1 MLGMQSRG
9 IVITKSIY
17 FHVYHSMQLC
27 LPSLCLHS
35 LRWSFLLLMIS
46 WYWLSKSRSAFDLCI
61 HPKSS
66 TFLLR
71 KTSSYGIWILDRVR
85 LSTNM
90 CFVGFDWHCFVT
102 YKSKKE
108 NLSGLGSIFLSWNL
122 LQQGGGVLFSSMSP
136 GCFSWGAGYTF
147 WVQFDVFSIPCCE
160 REFVA
165 PVHSNLSLFWK
176 ISRDCRIF
184 KKMKCKQ
191 ANFSRVVLLLVDL
204 VKFFKGT

>member
-9 IVITKSIY
+9 IFITKFIY

-61 HPKSS
+61 LQNHPP
-66 TFLLR
+66 FLLR

-108 NLSGLGSIFLSWNL
+108 NLSGLWSIFLSWNL
-122 LQQGGGVLFSSMSP
+122 LQQRGGGGTFFSSTVCLQVVSLGVLVIRFECSLM
-136 GCFSWGAGYTF
+136 CFPSHVVKENLLHLFTLI
-147 WVQFDVFSIPCCE
+147 WVCSGK
-160 REFVA
+160 
-165 PVHSNLSLFWK
+165 L
-176 ISRDCRIF
+176 
-184 KKMKCKQ
+184 
-191 ANFSRVVLLLVDL
+191 
-204 VKFFKGT
+204 

>member
-102 YKSKKE
+102 YKSKRKIFPVWEAYSCLEIYYNKGGGYFFPVCLQVVSLEVLVIRFECSLMCFPSHVVKE
-108 NLSGLGSIFLSWNL
+108 NLLHLFTLIWVCSGKLVETAESSRKWN
-122 LQQGGGVLFSSMSP
+122 
-136 GCFSWGAGYTF
+136 A
-147 WVQFDVFSIPCCE
+147 
-160 REFVA
+160 
-165 PVHSNLSLFWK
+165 N
-176 ISRDCRIF
+176 
-184 KKMKCKQ
+184 KQ
-191 ANFSRVVLLLVDL
+191 ILAELCYC
-204 VKFFKGT
+204 

>member
-85 LSTNM
+85 LSTNT

-102 YKSKKE
+102 YKSKRK
-108 NLSGLGSIFLSWNL
+108 IFPVWEAYSCLEIYYNK
-122 LQQGGGVLFSSMSP
+122 GGGGTFFQYVSRLFLLRCWLYVLSAVW
-136 GCFSWGAGYTF
+136 C
-147 WVQFDVFSIPCCE
+147 VFHPMLWKRICCTC
-160 REFVA
+160 
-165 PVHSNLSLFWK
+165 SL
-176 ISRDCRIF
+176 
-184 KKMKCKQ
+184 
-191 ANFSRVVLLLVDL
+191 
-204 VKFFKGT
+204 

>member
-9 IVITKSIY
+9 IFITKSIY

-61 HPKSS
+61 LQNHPP
-66 TFLLR
+66 FLLR

-90 CFVGFDWHCFVT
+90 CFVGFDWHSFVT
-102 YKSKKE
+102 YKSKKGKSFRFGKHIPV
-108 NLSGLGSIFLSWNL
+108 LKSTTTRW
-122 LQQGGGVLFSSMSP
+122 GGYFFSSMSP

-176 ISRDCRIF
+176 IIVI
-184 KKMKCKQ
+184 
-191 ANFSRVVLLLVDL
+191 N
-204 VKFFKGT
+204 T